1 MRHTVGMSLPRF
13 VVDGAAAP
21 PAEGALVRLG
31 DEQARHLGVL
41 RLKPGAALELLLP
54 PGGAGGD
61 WIPWRADLAELARH
75 HALVRLVAPL
85 AEAREAPRPLLAY
98 LPLPAQLSLLDDLL
112 PPLVELGA
120 TRLQPVVYARSEHD
134 PRKTAARLERW
145 RRIALA
151 ACEQSHR
158 TRPPEFLEPLPFE
171 GLLAVDAAQKWVAYE
186 LPTGAANPDLGP
198 GSLAFTSGPEG
209 GITHG
214 EFAALQGAG
223 WQAVSLGPA
232 ILRAVT
238 APVALLGAV
247 QFLLRG
253 KAWHPGAE

>member
-1 MRHTVGMSLPRF
+1 MSLPRF
-13 VVDGAAAP
+13 VVESPGGPA
-21 PAEGALVRLG
+21 AEGALVRLG

-41 RLKPGAALELLLP
+41 RLRPGAALELLLP
-54 PGGAGGD
+54 PGVAGGD
-61 WIPWRADLAELARH
+61 WTPWRADLAELARH
-75 HALVRLVAPL
+75 HALARLVAPL
-85 AEAREAPRPLLAY
+85 AEAREVPRPLLAY

-112 PPLVELGA
+112 PPVVELGA
-120 TRLQPVVYARSEHD
+120 TRIQPVVYARSEHE

-158 TRPPEFLEPLPFE
+158 TRPPDFLEPLPFE

-209 GITHG
+209 GITDG
-214 EFAALQGAG
+214 EFAALQRAG
-223 WQAVSLGPA
+223 WRPVSLGPA

-247 QFLLRG
+247 QFRLHG
-253 KAWHPGAE
+253 KAWHPGTE